1 MTDVTEDKR
10 PVLRVITGNPSDEEL
25 AVILA
30 IVASVPAELE
40 APKGLTSWNDRSRD
54 LLHTPRPSVTAWRA
68 SVLPQ

>member
-1 MTDVTEDKR
+1 MADATEDKR

-30 IVASVPAELE
+30 IVASAIPEPAESN
-40 APKGLTSWNDRSRD
+40 GLKSWSDRSRD